1 MQLRDSVPAWLRVPR
16 TSTWLVLAVVLVAII
31 AAVAPQKFELTVY
44 KASLVSLAAVMAYW
58 LDRALFPYAR
68 PDGYLARDWRLGSTE
83 PTDQADHPIAPGYV
97 IPFAAAML
105 RRAIIVAAVISGVAA
120 GL

>member
-16 TSTWLVLAVVLVAII
+16 TSTWLVLALVLI
-31 AAVAPQKFELTVY
+31 AVIAVIAPQKFGLTIY

-68 PDGYLARDWRLGSTE
+68 PDSYLVRDWRLGSTE
-83 PTDQADHPIAPGYV
+83 PEGDADHPIAPGYV

-105 RRAIIVAAVISGVAA
+105 RRAVIVAAVISGVAA
-120 GL
+120 GI